1 MKAIKD
7 NKAFQ
12 TIVGAGTLYLLFIL
26 WRDGWISWIL
36 GDRSPEEGYSNSQLW
51 VAIGA
56 ALLSFVQLVG
66 MITIG
71 CVSGILPHVSSL
83 LEYLSEKVSEGVK
96 HAKSW
101 LAENGKKPQDG
112 QWDWR
117 PLAAIILSYALWS
130 GGQLSTV
137 WDSIKGLIPDTIST
151 EVERPTSAIFFL
163 DDDTASN
170 EQRAIA
176 TSLLVSDLMDSK
188 GVERRMLSSD
198 QEAGSSEEWVASAV
212 AFAQDDKSSLV
223 LCYPDGYFAS
233 IDIPDSIDEMRELVR
248 AW

>member
-1 MKAIKD
+1 VKAIKD

-51 VAIGA
+51 IAIGS

-71 CVSGILPHVSSL
+71 CVSGLLPHVGSL
-83 LEYLSEKVSEGVK
+83 VEFASEKIKEGVK

-101 LAENGKKPQDG
+101 LAENSKKPQDG

-117 PLAAIILSYALWS
+117 PLAAIILSYTLWS
-130 GGQLSTV
+130 GGQLSTI
-137 WDSIKGLIPDTIST
+137 WDSIKGLIPDVIST
-151 EVERPTSAIFFL
+151 EVERPTSAIFFI
-163 DDDTASN
+163 DDDTVSQN
-170 EQRAIA
+170 QRAIA
-176 TSLLVSDLMDSK
+176 TSLLVNDLLDSK
-188 GVERRMLSSD
+188 GVERRMMSTD
-198 QEAGSSEEWVASAV
+198 QSAGSSEPWMSTLVDISP
-212 AFAQDDKSSLV
+212 DDKSSLV
-223 LCYPDGYFAS
+223 LYYDEGKAS
-233 IDIPDSIDEMRELVR
+233 VLDMPNSVDQIRELVS